1 MTLDA
6 IPRAVRRPPTSWF
19 RGAWQGGA
27 LALALALSG
36 CGGDGGSDPVP
47 VASVDALPETVTLY
61 VGETRRATAQTRDG
75 QGNVL
80 PDRRVTWATSAPA
93 VASVTDSGVI
103 TAVGAG
109 TAQITARSEGREDVV
124 GLTVLAPVASVTVT
138 PAELTLDVGQEQDL
152 AVAIFDAAGAPLSG
166 RPIQWFTS
174 NANVAS
180 VSLSGRV
187 RGVGP
192 GTALITVTSETKS
205 AAATVTVTGTLGANC
220 GEVAPSV
227 LAVGEV
233 RTLAGA
239 ERGAL
244 CLPAGG
250 EYTLIAFSALEAGR
264 LPITFEARGTSGAAG
279 TPVPERAPAA
289 GITLGGAARSLAS
302 AASFEHDLRTRTRS
316 AARALAPGA
325 RRAVAERRG
334 RPAAGGVS
342 LSLAALALQTGD
354 YVTLNTSAA
363 GGGCTA
369 PRSDR
374 TGRVVAVSTRAVV
387 VADTTNPANGF
398 TDDEYRSFATAF
410 DNLVYPVDVAAFG
423 EPTDI
428 DESGRTIIFFTRAVN
443 ELTPANVEY
452 VIGGFFFGRD
462 LLPRAPVPA
471 QDYPG
476 CAGSNE
482 AEMFYML
489 VPDPTGVVNGNK
501 RTKEFVG
508 ERTVGVLGHEFEHLI
523 NFGRRLYVND
533 ATEFEE
539 TWLDE
544 GLAHVAEELLF
555 YRSAAG
561 TGLAPRTNI
570 TLQALTATQATVDAV
585 NRFQVSNLGRLATYL
600 EATASNS
607 PYASND
613 ELQTR
618 GATWQLLRYA
628 ADQRGGDENQL
639 WRALVN
645 SRVSGFANLRA
656 ALAAEPI
663 AVVRD
668 WAVAQ
673 YLDDTGLGG
682 APAHAH
688 PSWHFRS
695 VLPALTDDEQ
705 YPLATR
711 ALLPGFTLA
720 ELVAGGAAYLRFGVA
735 PGGDNG
741 YLAATSQGAA
751 LPAALELMLVRT
763 Q

>member
-6 IPRAVRRPPTSWF
+6 LSRAVRRPPTSCF
-19 RGAWQGGA
+19 RGAWQRGA
-27 LALALALSG
+27 LVLALVLPG

-47 VASVDALPETVTLY
+47 VASVDALPEAVTLFI
-61 VGETRRATAQTRDG
+61 GETRRATAQTRDG

-80 PDRRVTWATSAPA
+80 PNRRVTWATSAPA

-109 TAQITARSEGREDVV
+109 TAVITARSEGREDVV

-205 AAATVTVTGTLGANC
+205 AAATVSVTGTLGANC

-239 ERGAL
+239 ERSAL

-250 EYTLIAFSALEAGR
+250 EYTLIAFSGLEAGS
-264 LPITFEARGTSGAAG
+264 LPITFEARGTSAAAG
-279 TPVPERAPAA
+279 TPSPARAPAA
-289 GITLGGAARSLAS
+289 GITLGGAARSLTS
-302 AASFEHDLRTRTRS
+302 AASFEHDLRTRTRT
-316 AARALAPGA
+316 AARPLAPGA
-325 RRAVAERRG
+325 RRALAERRG
-334 RPAAGGVS
+334 RPAAGGVN
-342 LSLAALALQTGD
+342 LSLATLALQAGD
-354 YVTLNTSAA
+354 YVTLNTSAT

-443 ELTPANVEY
+443 ELTPANVQY

-508 ERTVGVLGHEFEHLI
+508 ERTIGVLGHEFEHLI
-523 NFGRRLYVND
+523 NFGRRIYVQGTD
-533 ATEFEE
+533 PEE

-570 TLQALTATQATVDAV
+570 TLQALTATQASLDAV

-613 ELQTR
+613 ELETR
-618 GATWQLLRYA
+618 GATWQLLRYG

-645 SRVSGFANLRA
+645 SRVSGLANLQA
-656 ALAAEPI
+656 GLGVNPI
-663 AVVRD
+663 ALVRD

-673 YLDDTGLGG
+673 YLDDTGLGS
-682 APAHAH
+682 APAHSH

-695 VLPALTDDEQ
+695 VLPALMDDEQ

-711 ALLPGFTLA
+711 ALLPGFTPA
-720 ELVAGGAAYLRFGVA
+720 ELVAGGAEYLRFGVA

-751 LPAALELMLVRT
+751 LPAALELVLVRT